1 MHRRR
6 SPVLPVVRL
15 LLILVAV
22 SAGTVAVWSPAA
34 GQPVAAVHRVQ
45 KAVPAAPEVVGTV
58 APSVRAVAP
67 AAIRIPALGIDSALA
82 RLGTDAAGAL
92 VPPADFAQ
100 AGWFAGGPVP
110 GAIGPAVIAGHVDS
124 WRGPAVFFRLAQVRT
139 GDGVLVTRADG
150 TTLRFTVTRVA
161 RYPKSAFPTAEVYG
175 PTADAQ
181 LRLITCGGAF
191 DRSRRSYV
199 DDVVVFARLV

>member
-1 MHRRR
+1 VHRRR